1 MSDVDVNDISHDD
14 SSFDEGAVVSDLP
27 DWFRCKR
34 KWRHQKI
41 CSLAE
46 ANLIINDMPLDNP
59 GNAWKFICKTHMSD
73 LAKNFLGPST
83 PARSQFYKSFFW
95 SNLANLSQLS
105 YSIFLR
111 SYENAKIYAG
121 ILAWA

>member
-1 MSDVDVNDISHDD
+1 MDYPINTISIIYFKLSKMSDVDVNDISHDD

-41 CSLAE
+41 CCLAE

-59 GNAWKFICKTHMSD
+59 GNVTIKFICKTYMFD

-83 PARSQFYKSFFW
+83 LVSRFRKNPAIKS
-95 SNLANLSQLS
+95 
-105 YSIFLR
+105 
-111 SYENAKIYAG
+111 
-121 ILAWA
+121 

>member
-59 GNAWKFICKTHMSD
+59 GNVTIKLICKTYMFD

-83 PARSQFYKSFFW
+83 PV
-95 SNLANLSQLS
+95 N
-105 YSIFLR
+105 IFRKKPAIKL
-111 SYENAKIYAG
+111 
-121 ILAWA
+121 

>member
-1 MSDVDVNDISHDD
+1 
-14 SSFDEGAVVSDLP
+14 
-27 DWFRCKR
+27 
-34 KWRHQKI
+34 
-41 CSLAE
+41 
-46 ANLIINDMPLDNP
+46 MPLDNP

-83 PARSQFYKSFFW
+83 PARSQSYKIFIW
-95 SNLANLSQLS
+95 SNYANFRLNLSQLS

>member
-73 LAKNFLGPST
+73 LVKNFLDHPLLPGANPIKYLFGVIT
-83 PARSQFYKSFFW
+83 P
-95 SNLANLSQLS
+95 
-105 YSIFLR
+105 
-111 SYENAKIYAG
+111 
-121 ILAWA
+121 ILGLI